1 MRIGKWNILPWN
13 KYNTIPRLVFI
24 VLVLGWLLGSI
35 FAVCNEYR
43 IVRAIRQEQ
52 QEQQE
57 QLRYQQERLRRQAA
71 YERQLLE
78 EEAARNNVQNAVDS
92 FKTKGE

>member
-1 MRIGKWNILPWN
+1 MPWN

-24 VLVLGWLLGSI
+24 ILVLGWLLGSI

-43 IVRAIRQEQ
+43 IIREMKQERAQ
-52 QEQQE
+52 QQQ
-57 QLRYQQERLRRQAA
+57 LQQERLRRQAA

-78 EEAARNNVQNAVDS
+78 DEMSRNNVQNAVDR
-92 FKTKGE
+92 FRTRGE